1 MSASHSLA
9 EGTVFVVNVIH
20 AQPGK
25 QEAAL
30 SIIREIV
37 HYVADRRKEFL
48 WSTLATSVDGQ
59 TVVNIEAIT
68 GPGDVE
74 AFFSDATFA
83 DKFKRLN
90 EIGRY
95 EFHVY
100 RARDLILPRCEQTGV
115 RCA

>member
-1 MSASHSLA
+1 MTIPSSSASYHSLP

-20 AQPGK
+20 AKPGH

-30 SIIREIV
+30 AVIREIV
-37 HYVADRRKEFL
+37 HYVAERRKEFL
-48 WSTLATSVDGQ
+48 WSTLATSIDGD

-74 AFFSDATFA
+74 TFFSDTTFA
-83 DKFKRLN
+83 DKFRRLDD
-90 EIGRY
+90 IGRY

-100 RARDLILPRCEQTGV
+100 RARDLVLPRT
-115 RCA
+115 

>member
-1 MSASHSLA
+1 MSISHALT

-30 SIIREIV
+30 EIIREIV
-37 HYVADRRKEFL
+37 HHVAERRKEFL
-48 WSTLATSVDGQ
+48 WSTLGTSVDGQ
-59 TVVNIEAIT
+59 TVVNIEAIS

-74 AFFSDATFA
+74 TFFADAAFA
-83 DKFKRLN
+83 DKFERLN

-100 RARDLILPRCEQTGV
+100 RARDRILPK
-115 RCA
+115 A